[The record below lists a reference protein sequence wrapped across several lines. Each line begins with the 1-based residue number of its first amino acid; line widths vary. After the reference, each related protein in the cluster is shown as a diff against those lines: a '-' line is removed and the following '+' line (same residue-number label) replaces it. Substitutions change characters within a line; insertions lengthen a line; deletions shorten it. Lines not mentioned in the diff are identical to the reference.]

1 MKPEP
6 KTPKGRN
13 SPKNTCKSRD
23 SPGLLNRISHHMPEG
38 TFIPI
43 STSFRLISDSR
54 GSSSEVSWNLM
65 TTFDKFPKKLQEGQI
80 ARPAPITIAPT
91 ELTNI
96 EVETSLL
103 MSQMTQTDVIGMP
116 TFPIAESKEVQTEM
130 PARTNCEM
138 QASGNSECKAVQTA
152 EIEKDSRQVQTE
164 VGESKEVQTKEPE
177 MTISEVQTKNP
188 N

>member
-6 KTPKGRN
+6 KTPRGRN
-13 SPKNTCKSRD
+13 SPKNTSKSRD

-38 TFIPI
+38 TFIHI
-43 STSFRLISDSR
+43 STTFRWIADSKR
-54 GSSSEVSWNLM
+54 SSSEVSWNLM
-65 TTFDKFPKKLQEGQI
+65 TTFDKLPKKSQGQI

-91 ELTNI
+91 ELTNM
-96 EVETSLL
+96 EVETGLL

-130 PARTNCEM
+130 PARTDCEM

-152 EIEKDSRQVQTE
+152 EIEKDS
-164 VGESKEVQTKEPE
+164 
-177 MTISEVQTKNP
+177 
-188 N
+188 